1 MYLSELKVWNFRKYG
16 SGIDDKGNV
25 LPGLSLK
32 LNAGFNLLV
41 GENDTGKSAII
52 DAIKLVLLTQSYESI
67 RLEEEDFHLPNGQ
80 PESNRAMEIRIE
92 CIFRGFCNEEAKNF
106 IEWMGFEKT
115 SSDCYSYFLRLTLK
129 AQREQGKIYSD
140 VKAGPDDDGSFMD
153 SKARDLLRVTYLKP
167 LRDAESE
174 LNPRRNSRLSQ
185 ILDSHSAFT
194 DKESHHLVTLIQKAN
209 EEIVNYF
216 TGSDNSGN
224 ALSDQN
230 GKGLLED
237 INTYLKEFSDKKNP
251 LQSEFEISEMKLR
264 AILEKLSLNLSENK
278 AGLGSHNL
286 LFIATEM
293 LLLKR
298 ENFTGLSLALIEEI
312 EAHLHPQAQLRLVDY
327 LQKECCT
334 HEIQLIMTTHSPNLA
349 SKVDLQNLIII
360 KNGLAYAMGSD
371 YTQLYEG
378 DYLFLQRFLDSTK
391 ANLFFAQGVILV
403 EGDAEN
409 ILIPVIADIIDCPL
423 SHFGVS
429 IVNVGSTAFLRYS
442 RIFLRKDS
450 MLMDIPVACITDV
463 DVRPDERVIIDKDA
477 ASIEA
482 YNNEVCQE
490 RQRKS
495 ALYDKQNVKTFVSPQ
510 WTLEYCIAQSDLAD
524 DFYKAVMQAKVIQSA
539 DKNGWD
545 SEKVKERIDNIDL
558 SALESWRSEGF
569 DKETIAYKIYKEII
583 INETNKVS
591 KAIIAQCFAK
601 ILTERSNTCKDIIK
615 QTIQADDKLEYLVK
629 AIKYACGDKDGVL

>member
-16 SGIDDKGNV
+16 SCIDEKKNV
-25 LPGLSLK
+25 VPGLSLK

-52 DAIKLVLLTQSYESI
+52 DAIKFVLLTQSYENI
-67 RLEEEDFHLPNGQ
+67 RLEDEDFHLSIGQ
-80 PESNRAMEIRIE
+80 PEANRACEIKIE
-92 CIFRGFCNEEAKNF
+92 CIFRGFSNDEAKNF
-106 IEWMGFEKT
+106 VEWMGFEKI
-115 SSDCYSYFLRLTLK
+115 SSDNYSYFLKLNLK

-185 ILDSHSAFT
+185 ILDSHSAFM
-194 DKESHHLVTLIQKAN
+194 DKENHHLVTLIQTAN

-230 GKGLLED
+230 GKSLLED
-237 INTYLKEFSDKKNP
+237 INTYLKEFSDKQKP
-251 LQSEFEISEMKLR
+251 LKSEFEISEMKLR

-327 LQKECCT
+327 LQKECVV

-349 SKVDLQNLIII
+349 SKVNLQNLVIL
-360 KNGLAYAMGSD
+360 KNSLAYAMGSE

-391 ANLFFAQGVILV
+391 ANLFFAQGIILV

-409 ILIPVIADIIDCPL
+409 IIIPIIADIIDYSL

-450 MLMDIPVACITDV
+450 LLMDIPVACITDV
-463 DVRPDERVIIDKDA
+463 DVRPDESIIVDKDTKA
-477 ASIEA
+477 IED
-482 YNNEVCQE
+482 YNNKISQE
-490 RQRKS
+490 SQRKTS
-495 ALYDKQNVKTFVSPQ
+495 LYDKQNVKTFVSPQ
-510 WTLEYCIAQSDLAD
+510 WTLEYCLAQSNMVD
-524 DFYKAVMQAKVIQSA
+524 DFYKAVMQAKVIQNA

-545 SEKVKERIDNIDL
+545 NEKIKEKISSIDL
-558 SALESWRSEGF
+558 SELESWRSQGLV
-569 DKETIAYKIYKEII
+569 KETIAYRIYKEII

-601 ILTERSNTCKDIIK
+601 ILSEHKNKCKDNIK
-615 QTIQADDKLEYLVK
+615 QTILADDKLVYLIK
-629 AIKYACGDKDGVL
+629 AIKYACGDKGGV

>member
-16 SGIDDKGNV
+16 SGTDDKGNV

-67 RLEEEDFHLPNGQ
+67 RLEEEDFHLLNGQ
-80 PESNRAMEIRIE
+80 PESNRAMDIKIE

-106 IEWMGFEKT
+106 IEWMGFEKI
-115 SSDCYSYFLRLTLK
+115 SSDCYSYFLKLTLK

-224 ALSDQN
+224 ALPDQN
-230 GKGLLED
+230 GKSLLED

-327 LQKECCT
+327 LQKECCA

-409 ILIPVIADIIDCPL
+409 ILIPVIADIIDYPL

-450 MLMDIPVACITDV
+450 ILMDIPVACVTDV
-463 DVRPDERVIIDKDA
+463 DVRPDERVIIDKDTTV
-477 ASIEA
+477 IED
-482 YNNEVCQE
+482 YNNEVGQE
-490 RQRKS
+490 RQRKT

-510 WTLEYCIAQSDLAD
+510 WTLEYCIAQSDLVD

-545 SEKVKERIDNIDL
+545 TETVKEKINNIDL
-558 SALESWRSEGF
+558 SAIESWRSDGF
-569 DKETIAYKIYKEII
+569 DKDTIAYKIYKEII

-601 ILTERSNTCKDIIK
+601 ILGEQCNTCKDTIK
-615 QTIQADDKLEYLVK
+615 QKIQTDDKLGYMVK
-629 AIKYACGDKDGVL
+629 AIKYACGHKDVVL